1 MEKFFEVKGT
11 TKEMFCKTF
20 LKVGVIPLVIIFV
33 PAVIIGKEI
42 VNAICVVI
50 AFIYL
55 LAFYF
60 ISKSR

>member
-20 LKVGVIPLVIIFV
+20 LKVGVIPLVVIFV
-33 PAVIIGKEI
+33 PAMILKEDF
-42 VNAICVVI
+42 VTAICIGI
-50 AFIYL
+50 ATMYL

-60 ISKSR
+60 ITKRR